1 MQRNPFSEKNID
13 IWSNVSPNTSAI
25 SGTYLHHTYRKGDLV
40 SFYAVFGL
48 NGSLSDNT
56 TLYTVSG
63 IDCNPVT
70 APILANDGTFLGQA
84 MLDGNIIKIILPTGA
99 SGTARFSLV
108 GVIK

>member
-13 IWSNVSPNTSAI
+13 IWSDVSPNTSAV
-25 SGTYLHHTYRKGDLV
+25 SGTYLHQTYRKGNLV

-70 APILANDGTFLGQA
+70 TPILANNGAFLGQA
-84 MLDGNIIKIILPTGA
+84 MLEGNIIRIILPTGA